1 MPNLCYGSSRAPR
14 RALKRRFE
22 QKILIFRKKSCHNRS
37 ANIPFDQVVRDGYVK
52 LKRGNP
58 MRTMRQVLSVFVLS
72 LAVLLLGA
80 TPLLA
85 KCAHLKLHVTPKQA
99 YVFIDDVPLG
109 WGSGTFWADPGE
121 HTLAVYNY
129 GYKPYTSKFTA
140 ESGKTTSLSVALEVI
155 PGTVPG
161 PWGRI
166 QLSGPGG
173 AAVLL
178 NGNTPDFFVGN
189 VGEFTGGKR
198 QLLVPPGDYQLTV
211 LGCCGGE
218 VYSGPISAPENQRAI
233 LPLNNPG
240 GKTTADWPQGKGL
253 GSLPRF
259 QAAMGSVTVAVAKPA
274 AQLSAGSAQI
284 DCGGST
290 QLKWSASDAPHVELS
305 GTGAVAASGEQTVQ
319 PKQTTS
325 YKISATGPGGV
336 VSSDTTINVNS
347 AIQASLNVTPTEIRY
362 HKVGDRVEEQGSAS
376 VAWSAPGADTASLD
390 PFGSVS
396 PTGSRTVQPT
406 PQKTDVG
413 PVDETITYTLHSSN
427 VCGGSETRTASLHLV
442 GSIESGR
449 EAAAEVLLVKLPG
462 NSIYF
467 PTDFPRK
474 AKPKGGLVS
483 SQEALLAQLVSNFKQ
498 YLQFSPDAKLTLE
511 GHADRRGSVRY
522 NMALSERRAER
533 VRSYLEEQ
541 GINAAD
547 LQTKGFGKG
556 QNLDKATVK
565 QLAEQIPD
573 LTAQDREKIYHR
585 LPTFVLANNRRVDIV
600 LSTTGKRSL
609 EYYPYKAA
617 DLKELLREVA
627 RRKPAPKEA
636 KAEAK
641 K

>member
-1 MPNLCYGSSRAPR
+1 
-14 RALKRRFE
+14 LKRKFNE
-22 QKILIFRKKSCHNRS
+22 KILIFRKKSCHNRG

-52 LKRGNP
+52 LKRGHL
-58 MRTMRQVLSVFVLS
+58 MRTMRHVLSVFVLS

-109 WGSGTFWADPGE
+109 WGSGLFWASPGE
-121 HTLAVYNY
+121 HTLTVYNY
-129 GYKPYTSKFTA
+129 GYKPYISKFTA
-140 ESGKTTSLSVALEVI
+140 ESGKTNSLSVALEAI

-166 QLSGPGG
+166 ELKGPSG

-189 VGEFTGGKR
+189 VGEFSSQKR
-198 QLLVPPGDYQLTV
+198 RLLVPPGDYQLTV

-218 VYSGPISAPENQRAI
+218 VYSGPISAAENQGAV

-240 GKTTADWPQGKGL
+240 GKKNVDWPEGKGL
-253 GSLPRF
+253 GPLPPF
-259 QAAMGSVTVAVAKPA
+259 KAELASVTVAVAKPT
-274 AQLSAGSAQI
+274 AQLSAGSAQVE
-284 DCGGST
+284 CGGST
-290 QLKWSASDAPHVELS
+290 QLKWSTSAAPRVELS
-305 GTGAVAASGEQTVQ
+305 GIGAVPPSGEQTVQ
-319 PKQTTS
+319 PKQTTD
-325 YKISATGPGGV
+325 YKLSATGPGGV
-336 VSSDTTINVNS
+336 TNSDVTVSVS
-347 AIQASLNVTPTEIRY
+347 ASIQASLSVTPGEIRY
-362 HKVGDRVEEQGSAS
+362 HKVGERVEEQGSAS
-376 VAWSAPGADTASLD
+376 LAWSAPGADTASLD
-390 PFGSVS
+390 PFGPVS
-396 PTGSRTVQPT
+396 PTGSRTVQLT
-406 PQKTDVG
+406 PHKTDVG
-413 PVDETITYTLHSSN
+413 PVDETITYTLHGSN
-427 VCGGSETRTASLHLV
+427 ACGGSETRTASLHLV

-467 PTDFPRK
+467 PTDLPRK

-483 SQEALLAQLVSNFKQ
+483 SQEQLLGQLVSNFKQ
-498 YLQFSPDAKLTLE
+498 YLQFSPDAKLLLE

-533 VRSYLEEQ
+533 VRSFLVDQ
-541 GINAAD
+541 GINAAS
-547 LQTKGFGKG
+547 LQTKGFGKA
-556 QNLDKATVK
+556 QNLDVGTVK

-573 LTAQDREKIYHR
+573 LTATDRAKVYHR
-585 LPTFVLANNRRVDIV
+585 LPIFVLANNRRVDIV

-617 DLKELLREVA
+617 DLKELLREPA

-636 KAEAK
+636 KAEVK